1 MVDKFFGGQLKTK
14 NLNQWREKLCLS
26 FAKKCIK
33 LNNMK
38 LLFPILKKKHD
49 MDMDT
54 RLIMK
59 YDVNEA
65 RSQKYKFS
73 AIPQMQR
80 MLNKDYIVKV
90 RNFNECIKRSKT
102 I

>member
-1 MVDKFFGGQLKTK
+1 M
-14 NLNQWREKLCLS
+14 NLSRHHLQRREKLCLS

-49 MDMDT
+49 MET
-54 RLIMK
+54 RLNMK
-59 YDVNEA
+59 YEVNKA